1 MARMTSLKKDISDD
15 KAFRYSRARHLGVCV
30 SSEFY
35 QPCPMFFTREG
46 ANLNI
51 IGLYRGSSLFIVAN
65 GPSLRDHDV
74 SLLQKPGIMTYG
86 MNNGPRTVRTNFWT
100 CVDDPSRFI
109 KSLWLDPRITK
120 FVPQAMFEKKLFDNS
135 EKWIMTD
142 IKVGECPNV
151 VGFRRNEKFVAE
163 RFLWEDTINWGN
175 HKDYGGG
182 RSVMLPVF
190 RIAFLLG
197 FRTIYLVGCD
207 FKMSENYTYHF
218 DEQRAKGAVNC
229 NNSTYKR
236 MNEEY
241 FPQLKPYLDAE
252 GVKVFNCNADSG
264 LKVFPYK
271 SFEEAISEATASLGN
286 LEKERTYGLY
296 IKPGPKEE
304 IRIEP
309 PASEKKNMA
318 GLKPLQAPKEQVSPP
333 IVAAANIV
341 AVAEQLRVPK
351 ELLESSTPFVEN
363 VGDAPALPSL
373 KQQVRSPNYVLADP
387 PLKQVEVPVEKVKEN
402 SHQTTSHSLLKKPLE

>member
-1 MARMTSLKKDISDD
+1 
-15 KAFRYSRARHLGVCV
+15 
-30 SSEFY
+30 
-35 QPCPMFFTREG
+35 
-46 ANLNI
+46 
-51 IGLYRGSSLFIVAN
+51 
-65 GPSLRDHDV
+65 
-74 SLLQKPGIMTYG
+74 
-86 MNNGPRTVRTNFWT
+86 
-100 CVDDPSRFI
+100 
-109 KSLWLDPRITK
+109 
-120 FVPQAMFEKKLFDNS
+120 MFEKKLFDNS

-151 VGFRRNEKFVAE
+151 IGFRRNEKFVAE

-236 MNEEY
+236 LNEEY

-271 SFEEAISEATASLGN
+271 SFEEAISEATAPLGN

-296 IKPGPKEE
+296 TKPGPKEE

-309 PASEKKNMA
+309 LDSEKKNMA
-318 GLKPLQAPKEQVSPP
+318 SLKPLPAPKEIPTP
-333 IVAAANIV
+333 IVV
-341 AVAEQLRVPK
+341 ATDIPRFEELRLPK
-351 ELLESSTPFVEN
+351 ELLEPSTPFVEE
-363 VGDAPALPSL
+363 VADAPALPSL
-373 KQQVRSPNYVLADP
+373 NQVVEKLADAP
-387 PLKQVEVPVEKVKEN
+387 KQVEVPVEKVKEN
-402 SHQTTSHSLLKKPLE
+402 PHQTISHSLLKKPLEE